1 MSEED
6 GAMPFVTTEDDCEI
20 WYEVHGSGP
29 TVAFASG
36 FMGITDIWREQIDA
50 LAGRYRCVAFDNRG
64 AGRSDKPFP
73 RVAYGVERHARD
85 LEVVLGTLGVGRAV
99 LVGHSM
105 GGSTAATYALAHREE
120 VAGLVFVGSF
130 AAGAQIVAVGNTP
143 EKIKAAVRTKDAR
156 VAFYT
161 GVGLPEPIAMES
173 TKWPLY
179 ALLGNAESFL
189 EFDVRDRLG
198 ELTMPCLVIH
208 GGADVVTPLDPCGR
222 SLADGLPD
230 AALEIFPGVNHCPMT
245 EDPRRT
251 SELLLAFLERRV
263 RW

>member
-1 MSEED
+1 
-6 GAMPFVTTEDDCEI
+6 MPFITTDDGCEI
-20 WYEVHGSGP
+20 WYESHGTGP
-29 TVAFASG
+29 AVAFASG
-36 FMGITDIWREQIDA
+36 FMGITDIWRGQIDA

-85 LEVVLGTLGVGRAV
+85 LEIVLRALGVSRAV
-99 LVGHSM
+99 VVGHSM
-105 GGSTAATYALAHREE
+105 GGSTAATYALMHPDR

-130 AAGAQIVAVGNTP
+130 AAGAEIVAVGNTP

-156 VAFYT
+156 IAFYV
-161 GVGLPEPIAMES
+161 GVGLPESIAMES

-189 EFDVRDRLG
+189 EFDVRDRLAD
-198 ELTMPCLVIH
+198 LTMPCLVIH
-208 GGADVVTPLDPCGR
+208 GDADVVTPLDPCGR
-222 SLADGLPD
+222 GLARGLPD
-230 AALEIFPGVNHCPMT
+230 VELEIFPGVNHCPMT
-245 EDPRRT
+245 EDPART

>member
-1 MSEED
+1 
-6 GAMPFVTTEDDCEI
+6 MPFVTTEDGCEI
-20 WYEVHGSGP
+20 WYETYGSGP
-29 TVAFASG
+29 AVAFASG
-36 FMGITDIWREQIDA
+36 FMGITDIWRAQIAA
-50 LAGRYRCVAFDNRG
+50 LAARYRCVAFDNRG

-73 RVAYGVERHARD
+73 RVAYGVDRHARD
-85 LEVVLGTLGVGRAV
+85 LEVVLRAVGVSRVV

-105 GGSTAATYALAHREE
+105 GGSTAATYALAHAADA
-120 VAGLVFVGSF
+120 AGVVFVGSF
-130 AAGAQIVAVGNTP
+130 AAGSQIVAVGNTP

-161 GVGLPEPIAMES
+161 AVGLPHEIAMES

-189 EFDVRDRLG
+189 EFDVTARLA

-208 GGADVVTPLDPCGR
+208 GDRDVVTPLDPCGR

-230 AALEIFPGVNHCPMT
+230 AELEIFGGVNHCPMT
-245 EDPRRT
+245 EQPDRT
-251 SELLLAFLERRV
+251 SDLLLAFLERRV

>member
-1 MSEED
+1 
-6 GAMPFVTTEDDCEI
+6 MPFVTTEDGCEI
-20 WYEVHGSGP
+20 WYETHGSGP
-29 TVAFASG
+29 AVAFASG
-36 FMGITDIWREQIDA
+36 FMGITDIWRAQIDS

-85 LEVVLGTLGVGRAV
+85 LEVVLHALGVSRVV

-105 GGSTAATYALAHREE
+105 GGSTAATYALRHAAET
-120 VAGLVFVGSF
+120 AGLVFVGSF
-130 AAGAQIVAVGNTP
+130 AAGSQIVAVGNTP

-156 VAFYT
+156 IAFYT
-161 GVGLPEPIAMES
+161 GVGLPLEIAIES

-179 ALLGNAESFL
+179 ALIGNAESFL
-189 EFDVRDRLG
+189 EFDVTARLR

-208 GGADVVTPLDPCGR
+208 GDRDVVTPLDPCGR

-230 AALEIFPGVNHCPMT
+230 VELEVFAGVNHCPMT
-245 EDPRRT
+245 EEPGRT
-251 SELLLAFLERRV
+251 SERLLAFLERRV